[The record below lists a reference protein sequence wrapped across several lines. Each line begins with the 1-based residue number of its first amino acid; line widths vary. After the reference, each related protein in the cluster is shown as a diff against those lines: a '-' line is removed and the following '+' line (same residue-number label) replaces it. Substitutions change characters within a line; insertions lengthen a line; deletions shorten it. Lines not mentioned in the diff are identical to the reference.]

1 MTVGVD
7 TSRSPID
14 SFPSLIALNTWHS
27 AESTDFILPTLV
39 DSSLYHCNQDQQGE
53 VKTILT
59 LIRVSGPR
67 TGLNILE
74 RG

>member
-1 MTVGVD
+1 MTAGVD

-14 SFPSLIALNTWHS
+14 SFPSLIALDTWHS
-27 AESTDFILPTLV
+27 AESTDFIQPTLV
-39 DSSLYHCNQDQQGE
+39 DFSLYHCNQDQQGE

-59 LIRVSGPR
+59 VIHVSGPR
-67 TGLNILE
+67 TGLNELK